1 MGAELLRTAARD
13 RQLAGAKG
21 LLGTMDGELHLVLA
35 ENEAT
40 ASEHTWRDVTGERYH
55 FPNVY
60 RNMVVPGVRFVYY
73 RGSRRASGRRATP
86 EYFGCGVVG
95 DVYVDA
101 DTTNASITGRKW
113 IAEIADYQP
122 FGSPVPFRT
131 NGMYSEL
138 LSDVAPRNRWG
149 TGVRDRIAEECR
161 VDEIWKP
168 ATSGGAKS
176 SGQSRYIFD
185 QSDLSE
191 RARVISQEARRI
203 FLEHLRSNEPN
214 RVKWGQIRVVPS
226 KVERLSYDLEDCREG
241 YARVYVV
248 KGTTG
253 PQFASIEMTGTQMQ
267 CAVSLRERFGLAL
280 VSDVFGAAPRL
291 AVVPNVAEAFETKRL
306 TANVTRF
313 RVEVG
318 A

>member
-1 MGAELLRTAARD
+1 
-13 RQLAGAKG
+13 
-21 LLGTMDGELHLVLA
+21 
-35 ENEAT
+35 
-40 ASEHTWRDVTGERYH
+40 
-55 FPNVY
+55 
-60 RNMVVPGVRFVYY
+60 
-73 RGSRRASGRRATP
+73 
-86 EYFGCGVVG
+86 
-95 DVYVDA
+95 
-101 DTTNASITGRKW
+101 
-113 IAEIADYQP
+113 
-122 FGSPVPFRT
+122 
-131 NGMYSEL
+131 
-138 LSDVAPRNRWG
+138 
-149 TGVRDRIAEECR
+149 
-161 VDEIWKP
+161 
-168 ATSGGAKS
+168 
-176 SGQSRYIFD
+176 
-185 QSDLSE
+185 
-191 RARVISQEARRI
+191 VISQEARRI

-226 KVERLSYDLEDCREG
+226 KVERLSYDLEDCRDG

>member
-149 TGVRDRIAEECR
+149 TGVRKISSKAYEFLITSGGIGDFSVRGTTCERDRIAEECR

-168 ATSGGAKS
+168 ATSGGGEIQRSKS
-176 SGQSRYIFD
+176 LHF
-185 QSDLSE
+185 
-191 RARVISQEARRI
+191 
-203 FLEHLRSNEPN
+203 
-214 RVKWGQIRVVPS
+214 
-226 KVERLSYDLEDCREG
+226 
-241 YARVYVV
+241 
-248 KGTTG
+248 
-253 PQFASIEMTGTQMQ
+253 
-267 CAVSLRERFGLAL
+267 
-280 VSDVFGAAPRL
+280 
-291 AVVPNVAEAFETKRL
+291 
-306 TANVTRF
+306 
-313 RVEVG
+313 
-318 A
+318 